1 MKQDKVTFNHEKIVN
16 SYIMYEISKS
26 INIRDYLILGDCL
39 FGAVGLTK
47 YVDTDKYKYSG
58 N

>member
-1 MKQDKVTFNHEKIVN
+1 MKQDKVIFNHEKIVN